1 MNTRLVTEEINA
13 AAATLFTNI
22 LIPHHELIAFMH
34 CSFFHGRTEELE
46 IKKGGGGSE
55 VLKSKDKKNKEP
67 NNTIEQK
74 AA

>member
-22 LIPHHELIAFMH
+22 LIPHHELIVFMH
-34 CSFFHGRTEELE
+34 CSFFYGRTEELE
-46 IKKGGGGSE
+46 IKKGGRFRGPE
-55 VLKSKDKKNKEP
+55 KYRQKKKKEP